1 MAAVEELVVDHKMIS
16 FKEGI
21 QIAGSVAIIH
31 AHTDGVNEIAK
42 TIILLVAISCRNSR
56 ISLRGFAERR
66 VGISFHVSYSNKPC
80 WLSSGDAPKWC
91 ADLRARMTVMKL

>member
-1 MAAVEELVVDHKMIS
+1 MPAHSSVAAVEDRVVGHKMLS
-16 FKEGI
+16 LQECI
-21 QIAGSVAIIH
+21 QIAGFVSIVV

-66 VGISFHVSYSNKPC
+66 VGISFHVSYSNKFA
-80 WLSSGDAPKWC
+80 S
-91 ADLRARMTVMKL
+91 